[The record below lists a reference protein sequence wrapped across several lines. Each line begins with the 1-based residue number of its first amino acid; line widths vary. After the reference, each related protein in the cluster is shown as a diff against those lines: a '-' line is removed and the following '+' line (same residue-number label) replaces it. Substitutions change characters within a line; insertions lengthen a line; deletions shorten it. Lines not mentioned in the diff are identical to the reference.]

1 MLVEERDIGEARKE
15 WKMRNKTDEWKKK
28 KGKKKHS
35 YLGET
40 KSKGK
45 RKKKK
50 RYKFILLVSS

>member
-50 RYKFILLVSS
+50 DINSFS

>member
-1 MLVEERDIGEARKE
+1 MG
-15 WKMRNKTDEWKKK
+15 KKK
-28 KGKKKHS
+28 KKKHS

-45 RKKKK
+45 K